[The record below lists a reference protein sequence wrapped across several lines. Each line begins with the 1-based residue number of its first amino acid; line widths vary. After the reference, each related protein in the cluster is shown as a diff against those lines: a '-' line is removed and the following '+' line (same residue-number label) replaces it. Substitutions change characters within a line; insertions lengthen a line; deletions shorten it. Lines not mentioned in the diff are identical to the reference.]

1 MIQTEV
7 GKDILKAKL
16 HLADS
21 EVVAIP
27 TETVYGLA
35 ANGLNTVAIAKI
47 FTAKKRPLSNP
58 LILHYKDT
66 PSAFNDVIKIPD
78 AARLLAQ
85 EFWPGPLTML
95 LPKKSHIPDSVTAGK
110 HRVAIRVPNHPVTR
124 ALLESL
130 DFPLAAPS
138 ANLYGCISPTT
149 ANHVLDQLNNR
160 IPYILD
166 GGKCNK
172 GIESTIVGFDDGEV
186 VVYRLGGIDIEA
198 LENCINKKIL
208 VSNKNNDNNEPL
220 ASGMVKHHYAPTTPL
235 YSILEKDNKI
245 NLKNCGF
252 IGLKN
257 LDKDIPTENQYLLSS
272 NGDLKEAAQQL
283 YASFHIMDAKN
294 YEAIFIELVPEL
306 ELGRSINDRIR
317 RALQKRK
324 HKKSP

>member
-35 ANGLNTVAIAKI
+35 ANGLNSVAIAKI

-149 ANHVLDQLNNR
+149 ANHVLGQLNNR

-198 LENCINKKIL
+198 L
-208 VSNKNNDNNEPL
+208 
-220 ASGMVKHHYAPTTPL
+220 
-235 YSILEKDNKI
+235 
-245 NLKNCGF
+245 
-252 IGLKN
+252 
-257 LDKDIPTENQYLLSS
+257 
-272 NGDLKEAAQQL
+272 
-283 YASFHIMDAKN
+283 
-294 YEAIFIELVPEL
+294 
-306 ELGRSINDRIR
+306 
-317 RALQKRK
+317 
-324 HKKSP
+324 